1 MLKLHDF
8 CNRAASGA
16 QRDRPQLAAA
26 LDYVRKGDAIAKIR
40 TQIATADLTRQ
51 TQGKPIDPVW
61 FNRAR
66 TAQRHLYRERAELLA
81 DGSGWHRRNKVK
93 DALIDILRARHDP
106 EIWTELLA
114 EARAR
119 SEAEDL

>member
-1 MLKLHDF
+1 MTEPF
-8 CNRAASGA
+8 NAA
-16 QRDRPQLAAA
+16 PAAA
-26 LDYVRKGDAIAKIR
+26 NAPGLPDKQRRLIELDDAIAKIR

-106 EIWTELLA
+106 TVWADLLA
-114 EARAR
+114 EALVR

>member
-1 MLKLHDF
+1 MTEPL
-8 CNRAASGA
+8 NAAPAGA
-16 QRDRPQLAAA
+16 DTPGLPEKQRRLIE
-26 LDYVRKGDAIAKIR
+26 LDDAIAKIR

-81 DGSGWHRRNKVK
+81 DGSGWHRRNKMK
-93 DALIDILRARHDP
+93 DALIEILRERHDP
-106 EIWTELLA
+106 EVWADLIA
-114 EARAR
+114 AARVR

>member
-1 MLKLHDF
+1 MTDF
-8 CNRAASGA
+8 TNAA
-16 QRDRPQLAAA
+16 PAAA
-26 LDYVRKGDAIAKIR
+26 DTPGLPEKQRRLIELDDAIAKIR

-81 DGSGWHRRNKVK
+81 AGSGWHRRNKMK
-93 DALIDILRARHDP
+93 DALIAILRARHDP
-106 EIWTELLA
+106 EVWVELVA
-114 EARAR
+114 EARTR

>member
-1 MLKLHDF
+1 MWRSKWTMPI
-8 CNRAASGA
+8 R
-16 QRDRPQLAAA
+16 
-26 LDYVRKGDAIAKIR
+26 LDVHWAMPR
-40 TQIATADLTRQ
+40 

-81 DGSGWHRRNKVK
+81 DGSGWHRRNKMK

-106 EIWTELLA
+106 AVWAELLA
-114 EARAR
+114 EARACT
-119 SEAEDL
+119 EAEDL

>member
-1 MLKLHDF
+1 MTEPL
-8 CNRAASGA
+8 NAA
-16 QRDRPQLAAA
+16 PAAA
-26 LDYVRKGDAIAKIR
+26 NAPGLPDKQRRLIELDDAIAKIR

-81 DGSGWHRRNKVK
+81 DGSGWHRRNQMK

-106 EIWTELLA
+106 AVWAELLA
-114 EARAR
+114 EARVR

>member
-1 MLKLHDF
+1 MTEPL
-8 CNRAASGA
+8 NAAPVA
-16 QRDRPQLAAA
+16 ANAPDLPEKQRRLIE
-26 LDYVRKGDAIAKIR
+26 LDDAIAKIR

-51 TQGKPIDPVW
+51 THGKPIDPVW

-106 EIWTELLA
+106 EVWAELLA

>member
-1 MLKLHDF
+1 MNVDRSHPSLTQAAGKPHTSAYQLK
-8 CNRAASGA
+8 
-16 QRDRPQLAAA
+16 
-26 LDYVRKGDAIAKIR
+26 K
-40 TQIATADLTRQ
+40 
-51 TQGKPIDPVW
+51 KPIDPVW

-106 EIWTELLA
+106 EVWTELLA

>member
-1 MLKLHDF
+1 MTDMT
-8 CNRAASGA
+8 NAA
-16 QRDRPQLAAA
+16 PAAA
-26 LDYVRKGDAIAKIR
+26 DTPGLPEKQRRLIELDDAIAKIR

-51 TQGKPIDPVW
+51 TQGKPIDPW

-81 DGSGWHRRNKVK
+81 DGSGWHRRNKMK
-93 DALIDILRARHDP
+93 DALIEILRARHDP
-106 EIWTELLA
+106 EVWAELVA

>member
-1 MLKLHDF
+1 MTMTEPL
-8 CNRAASGA
+8 NAAPVAANAPGLPEK
-16 QRDRPQLAAA
+16 QRRLIE
-26 LDYVRKGDAIAKIR
+26 LDDAIAKIR

>member
-1 MLKLHDF
+1 MTEPL
-8 CNRAASGA
+8 NAAPGA
-16 QRDRPQLAAA
+16 ANAPGLPEKQRRLIE
-26 LDYVRKGDAIAKIR
+26 LDDAIAKIR

-81 DGSGWHRRNKVK
+81 DGSGWHRRNKMK

-106 EIWTELLA
+106 AVWAELLA
-114 EARAR
+114 EARACT
-119 SEAEDL
+119 EAEDL

>member
-1 MLKLHDF
+1 MTEPL
-8 CNRAASGA
+8 NAA
-16 QRDRPQLAAA
+16 PAAA
-26 LDYVRKGDAIAKIR
+26 DAPGLPEKQRRLIELDDAIAKIR

-66 TAQRHLYRERAELLA
+66 TDQRHLYRERAELLA
-81 DGSGWHRRNKVK
+81 DGSGWHRRNKMK
-93 DALIDILRARHDP
+93 DALIEILRERHEP
-106 EIWTELLA
+106 EIWAELLA
-114 EARAR
+114 EARTR

>member
-1 MLKLHDF
+1 MTDTT
-8 CNRAASGA
+8 NAA
-16 QRDRPQLAAA
+16 PAAA
-26 LDYVRKGDAIAKIR
+26 DTPGLPEKQRRLIALDDAIAKIR

-81 DGSGWHRRNKVK
+81 DGSGWHRRNKMK
-93 DALIDILRARHDP
+93 DALIEILRARHDP
-106 EIWTELLA
+106 EVWAELVA

-119 SEAEDL
+119 IEAEDL

>member
-1 MLKLHDF
+1 MTDIT
-8 CNRAASGA
+8 NAA
-16 QRDRPQLAAA
+16 PAAA
-26 LDYVRKGDAIAKIR
+26 DSPGLPEKQRRLIELDDAIAKIR

-81 DGSGWHRRNKVK
+81 DGSGWHRRNKMK
-93 DALIDILRARHDP
+93 DALIDILRTRHDH
-106 EIWTELLA
+106 EVWAELLA

>member
-1 MLKLHDF
+1 MTDII
-8 CNRAASGA
+8 NAA
-16 QRDRPQLAAA
+16 PAAA
-26 LDYVRKGDAIAKIR
+26 DTPGLPEKQRRLIELDDAIAKIR

-81 DGSGWHRRNKVK
+81 DGSGWHRRNKMK
-93 DALIDILRARHDP
+93 DALIEILRERHDP
-106 EIWTELLA
+106 EVWDDLIA
-114 EARAR
+114 AARAR